1 MKKGGIVK
9 KILLEKEKKKS
20 KIHTK
25 KWERCFDKVSKEKG
39 DESAAAICT
48 SSIGYKGSIYSKHRR
63 KDETIEEGRFDNF
76 LDKVKSVFVPKCK
89 ECGEYEEDV
98 GSYGLEPEP
107 AYVCTNE
114 ECPESDWYYGR
125 HLKEN
130 YINVNP
136 KMKKG
141 ELVEYINSKRN
152 LTEQRGGNGPHII
165 PEMDRPSVA
174 AVIRFLEK
182 LRESGVINMFGS
194 SPILNWDRNDLDRW
208 LYGQSKDPESYER
221 QIEELKDE
229 NEDGENDSDI
239 DMLEEQLSTI
249 NYLLDNKQKVRDA
262 LVRASLKRI
271 ENTNG
276 NNELHNVQRVFE
288 RMANEAFQMWTTT
301 IYGN

>member
-1 MKKGGIVK
+1 MKKGDIVK
-9 KILLEKEKKKS
+9 KIISEKFAS
-20 KIHTK
+20 KAQQRFFYAMADKDTK
-25 KWERCFDKVSKEKG
+25 KGKEFKKWSKEFSDDTNFDKLPEKVSKSKK
-39 DESAAAICT
+39 ES
-48 SSIGYKGSIYSKHRR
+48 
-63 KDETIEEGRFDNF
+63 
-76 LDKVKSVFVPKCK
+76 
-89 ECGEYEEDV
+89 
-98 GSYGLEPEP
+98 
-107 AYVCTNE
+107 NE
-114 ECPESDWYYGR
+114 
-125 HLKEN
+125 
-130 YINVNP
+130 P

-141 ELVEYINSKRN
+141 DLIEYINSKRN
-152 LTEQRGGNGPHII
+152 LTEQRGIYGNGPHII

-208 LYGQSKDPESYER
+208 LYGQRKDPESYER
-221 QIEELKDE
+221 QIEELKYE

-249 NYLLDNKQKVRDA
+249 NYLLDNKQKVRDV

-271 ENTNG
+271 QNTNG

-288 RMANEAFQMWTTT
+288 RMADEAFQMWTTT